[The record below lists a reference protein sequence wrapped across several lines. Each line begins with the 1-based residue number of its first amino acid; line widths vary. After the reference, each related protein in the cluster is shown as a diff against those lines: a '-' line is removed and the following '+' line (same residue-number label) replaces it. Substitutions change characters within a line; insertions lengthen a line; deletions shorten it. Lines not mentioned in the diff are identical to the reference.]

1 MEVGLDLVAV
11 YENGIIYGRDVLSVD
26 EKEYLSRLSN
36 AVRWAFNLAIEAGY
50 PTKQT
55 IQVLLGKA
63 HNDAKSLGIAQN
75 IFDKGIIEALLAKAE
90 TQMKSLKS
98 TANIA

>member
-1 MEVGLDLVAV
+1 MEVGLGLVAV